1 MGSAATVF
9 FRVDAHW
16 AHRLATW
23 WWLVGVCGACGVWL
37 CCKQNDAPV
46 RIGVR
51 AGVCVGA
58 LLGVWGGTVVCSLV
72 ACVLL
77 VVFVGCWWC
86 VGVVCENWIVDAS
99 MTDAA
104 LLLLLW
110 WWCGV
115 GV

>member
-9 FRVDAHW
+9 SGWMHTGRIG
-16 AHRLATW
+16 LATW